1 MVYLKFKMQFFS
13 KIAQLNKLEFQTI
26 QVCFFFYQKKKSL
39 LWCIHQNLYTHIHIH
54 KKYIKNNIFYIILMN
69 ID

>member
-26 QVCFFFYQKKKSL
+26 QVCFFFIKKKQAS
-39 LWCIHQNLYTHIHIH
+39 CGVFIKISTHIFIS
-54 KKYIKNNIFYIILMN
+54 IKNI
-69 ID
+69 